1 MRIGKRAVGVALATS
16 LAAALLAGL
25 LASGAPARA
34 QLDAFGFVSSN
45 DPMLNGTAEER
56 EALAALD
63 AGKMIKAR
71 ELAEKVTANNA
82 DSFLA
87 TWVLSQVFH
96 LEEGHHAR
104 AKFLIEKAKSL
115 LVGHFGAKPT
125 DEAAQLWHKRLLI
138 AESELLGE
146 MEDREGQLRA
156 LEDYDAL
163 YAPKMTRLS
172 IWPLMKLERYDEAI
186 AAAQTLMRSDD
197 LVDRVAAYNG
207 LMAVED
213 ERLDRVASYNW
224 GKAGI
229 ENTQNRSCILF
240 HNTAQ
245 AALTLFKFD
254 EAEELAR
261 KAIRADYDDC
271 PNPSY
276 EHLVSIYLAEGEF
289 QKAISAFK
297 KLAKARIEPRYRPM
311 FDKNNKFYIAEILY
325 LLGKFP
331 EGQKLAQIVFDA
343 PDRTGMTSVSLDD
356 IRFGHAALY
365 WLALEMRVKEI
376 EDGLS
381 MQGIIGDAKST
392 LERAGLELK
401 QWQLSRVLL
410 ELAVKDKIL
419 VTNLRP
425 FLRGVRPWWAGGLG
439 KPLGTG
445 LMRAALAD
453 ARALDQPQLGAA
465 GDGYFDAV
473 EGELAFQD
481 GNWQSAIDTGEKALS
496 ELQPQ
501 NRLLQWRT
509 MAYVAGSLQQLGQG
523 GAPRTAQLLREV
535 LHNFPSALRHL
546 QVKVPV
552 TVSYDDDATLAMI
565 ANALLDSRRF
575 DVQSSNAPFRIHVG
589 GKADHPEIC
598 LGASDGFRIGCVDKE
613 IDPRK
618 ADAISKAAD
627 AFVAG
632 IFSPRV
638 AFTSSDIN
646 SLDGSTVRQDA
657 DRALEGILGND
668 FKPKDDEGGD
678 E

>member
-1 MRIGKRAVGVALATS
+1 MTRRARWALVATAASALVVG
-16 LAAALLAGL
+16 LAALW
-25 LASGAPARA
+25 SAPASA
-34 QLDAFGFVSSN
+34 QLDAFGFVSSS
-45 DPMLNGTAEER
+45 DPMLAGTPEER
-56 EALAALD
+56 EALAMLD

-71 ELAEKVTANNA
+71 ELAEKVTDQHP

-104 AKFLIEKAKSL
+104 AKFLIEKAKTL
-115 LVGHFGAKPT
+115 LTDHFGVRPT
-125 DEAAQLWHKRLLI
+125 DEAAQLWHKRLLV

-146 MEDREGQLRA
+146 MEDRLGQLAA
-156 LEDYDAL
+156 LDQYDAI
-163 YAPKMTRLS
+163 YAPKMTRLR
-172 IWPLMKLERYDEAI
+172 IWPLMKLGRYDEAI
-186 AAAQTLMRSDD
+186 AAAQTLMRGDD

-207 LMAVED
+207 LMAIED

-224 GKAGI
+224 GKSGI

-297 KLAKARIEPRYRPM
+297 KLARARIEPRYRPM
-311 FDKNNKFYIAEILY
+311 FDKNNKFYIAEILF

-331 EGQKLAQIVFDA
+331 ECQKLAEIVFKA
-343 PDRTGMTSVSLDD
+343 PDRTGMTSVSTED

-365 WLALEMRVKEI
+365 WLALEMRVRE
-376 EDGLS
+376 
-381 MQGIIGDAKST
+381 IGDAQAASGILLDPKT
-392 LERAGLELK
+392 VLELVALTVK
-401 QWQLSRVLL
+401 QWELSRIML
-410 ELAVKDKIL
+410 ELGVKEDIL

-439 KPLGTG
+439 KILGTG
-445 LMRAALAD
+445 LVRAALRE
-453 ARALDQPQLGAA
+453 ARELDQPQLGAS
-465 GDGYFDAV
+465 GDGYFDAL
-473 EGELAFQD
+473 EGELSFQD
-481 GNWQSAIDTGEKALS
+481 GAWGDAVAFGEKALT

-501 NRLLQWRT
+501 NALLRWRT
-509 MAYVAGSLQQLGQG
+509 MTYVAGALAEEGEGS
-523 GAPRTAQLLREV
+523 GARATKLLREV

-552 TVSYDDDATLAMI
+552 EVTFGDGPLLAMA
-565 ANALLDSRRF
+565 ANALLDSPRF
-575 DVQSSNAPFRIHVG
+575 RVEAGAPFRIHVG
-589 GKADHPEIC
+589 GKDAHPEIC
-598 LGASDGFRIGCVDKE
+598 LAAADGFRIGCVDKE
-613 IDPRK
+613 VDPNK
-618 ADAISKAAD
+618 AEAVGKAVD

-632 IFSPRV
+632 IFSPKV

-646 SLDGSTVRQDA
+646 SLDGSTVRQDS
-657 DRALEGILGND
+657 DKALEGILGND
-668 FKPKDDEGGD
+668 FKPKDDAGSD